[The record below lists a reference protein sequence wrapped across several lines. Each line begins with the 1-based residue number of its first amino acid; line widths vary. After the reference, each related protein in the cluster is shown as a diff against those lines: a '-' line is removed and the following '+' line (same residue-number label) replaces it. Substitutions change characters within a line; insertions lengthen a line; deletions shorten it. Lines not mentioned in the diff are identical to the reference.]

1 MILEWH
7 LLVLVR
13 ITVYKFILAQNSDIL
28 WFIINSGMIDI
39 NVVQNSMEAMKKTF
53 RKASI

>member
-13 ITVYKFILAQNSDIL
+13 ITVYKFILAGKEIYLTFDLENVMLIL
-28 WFIINSGMIDI
+28 S
-39 NVVQNSMEAMKKTF
+39 
-53 RKASI
+53 